1 MFRELTPK
9 EAFQNHCLGQMGVS
23 SWLSAPEG
31 VSGTIFMPIQPWGGA
46 SDVSATTDVN
56 DVADL
61 AFASS
66 DRSSRN
72 SVVNSASAGF
82 GAAIP
87 EPVVK
92 MLPEEKEQSVN
103 HLREQLNAGP
113 EIIVEDLQPI
123 EELAV
128 DIVVEPDPVVASRII
143 RLDIRAYALSN
154 KLLILS
160 DVPQVFSQEE
170 DVEHLAL
177 KMGQALLKQ
186 SIDEWQGSAFS
197 WPGALRNQHFLMR
210 TDWLFGAVESYVARL
225 VKGFPEQPMLVL
237 AGDNISQLVDDLPA
251 ESLLK
256 TYPTARIVS
265 LSELHRIPEL
275 RKEAWEAMQSSFF
288 NANTHSSI

>member
-9 EAFQNHCLGQMGVS
+9 EAFQNHCLAQMGVT

-31 VSGTIFMPIQPWGGA
+31 VSGTIFMPSQPWGLKA
-46 SDVSATTDVN
+46 EISVATVVN
-56 DVADL
+56 DEVSL
-61 AFASS
+61 A
-66 DRSSRN
+66 
-72 SVVNSASAGF
+72 SVGF
-82 GAAIP
+82 GAAVP

-103 HLREQLNAGP
+103 YLREQLNAGP

-128 DIVVEPDPVVASRII
+128 DIVVEPDPAIKSRVT

-170 DVEHLAL
+170 EVERLAL

-197 WPGALRNQHFLMR
+197 WPGALKNQHFLMR
-210 TDWLFGAVESYVARL
+210 TDWLFGAVESYISRL
-225 VKGFPEQPMLVL
+225 VKSFTEPPMLVL
-237 AGDNISQLVDDLPA
+237 AGNHISQLVDDLPA
-251 ESLLK
+251 ESPLK

-275 RKEAWEAMQSSFF
+275 RKEAWEIMQSSFF
-288 NANTHSSI
+288 DVNTH

>member
-9 EAFQNHCLGQMGVS
+9 EAFQNHCLAQMGVA

-31 VSGTIFMPIQPWGGA
+31 ISGTVFMPSQPWGLT
-46 SDVSATTDVN
+46 SEVSTTDVN
-56 DVADL
+56 NTTNLASPSFDKSSQNSVADT
-61 AFASS
+61 
-66 DRSSRN
+66 
-72 SVVNSASAGF
+72 ASAGF
-82 GAAIP
+82 AAAVP

-128 DIVVEPDPVVASRII
+128 DIVVEPDPTIKSRVT

-160 DVPQVFSQEE
+160 DVPQMFSQEE
-170 DVEHLAL
+170 DVERLAL

-186 SIDEWQGSAFS
+186 PIDEWQGSAFS
-197 WPGALRNQHFLMR
+197 WPGALRNQHFLTR

-237 AGDNISQLVDDLPA
+237 AGDHISQLVDDLPA
-251 ESLLK
+251 ESPLK

-275 RKEAWEAMQSSFF
+275 RKEAWETMQSSFF
-288 NANTHSSI
+288 NANTH